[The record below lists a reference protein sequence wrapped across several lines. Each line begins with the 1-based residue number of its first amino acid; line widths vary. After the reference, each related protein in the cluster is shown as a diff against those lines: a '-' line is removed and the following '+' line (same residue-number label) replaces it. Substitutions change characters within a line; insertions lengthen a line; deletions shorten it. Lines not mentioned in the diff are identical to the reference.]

1 MLSKYGKSMHQLKI
15 KLEKK
20 ICTYIIK
27 LGRLTQYFGAFLV
40 KQSFHERLMDMRWL

>member
-27 LGRLTQYFGAFLV
+27 LGRLNNILGRF
-40 KQSFHERLMDMRWL
+40 WLSNHSTSAYWI